1 MYSRND
7 YRYYLEH
14 QLLTSGGYLSHHGVL
29 GMKWGIRRYQS
40 YDTVPRKSGEGGKET
55 GLAKKKTKLEGK
67 KAKNTAK
74 IKKYQTELAKP
85 KSLKQK
91 AKEEKYKAKL
101 SKINSQWITAKAERA
116 AERHEHVGALGEI
129 KLNQKKKYERKLAKS
144 QVRNDKLNA
153 KISDL
158 EYKNAKID
166 KKIAKTET
174 KIKVKEIKDK
184 AKNYQ
189 KQLNA
194 LDERQAYAAR
204 KIASYQGEYVNTSR
218 KANRKEYKGKD
229 VSKLDSSNEGR
240 LKKADA
246 YMSDYLD
253 AVKQEKKVRDLVKN
267 DPDLVYKTRSTTRY
281 GGKEQRAKR
290 KELNTKYGKDKVFGL
305 HGDEYYQS
313 STGTKHTVKRATDRR
328 KKSYRYSEKNQ
339 RLYNHTPIHTTYSY
353 GG

>member
-1 MYSRND
+1 M
-7 YRYYLEH
+7 
-14 QLLTSGGYLSHHGVL
+14 
-29 GMKWGIRRYQS
+29 
-40 YDTVPRKSGEGGKET
+40 
-55 GLAKKKTKLEGK
+55 
-67 KAKNTAK
+67 
-74 IKKYQTELAKP
+74 
-85 KSLKQK
+85 
-91 AKEEKYKAKL
+91 
-101 SKINSQWITAKAERA
+101 
-116 AERHEHVGALGEI
+116 
-129 KLNQKKKYERKLAKS
+129 
-144 QVRNDKLNA
+144 
-153 KISDL
+153 
-158 EYKNAKID
+158 
-166 KKIAKTET
+166 
-174 KIKVKEIKDK
+174 
-184 AKNYQ
+184 
-189 KQLNA
+189 NA
-194 LDERQAYAAR
+194 LDERQAYAVR
-204 KIASYQGEYVNTSR
+204 KVASYQGEYSNTSR

-229 VSKLDSSNEGR
+229 VSKLDNSNEGR

-313 STGTKHTVKRATDRR
+313 STGTKHIVKRATDRR